1 MDKNENQNEKNE
13 NEEKCKK
20 MFEDMIG
27 NNIVFDSPIKD
38 MFNRNSKKHLIYADF
53 TASGKGLKSI
63 EALIS
68 KEILPT
74 YANVHSTVGL
84 CPQRT
89 TSFFEQSKNIL
100 RSYTNAYGNYSI
112 IFHGQGTTGGI
123 HKLIEILSLKKY
135 VSFYKYLKLSYDIK
149 QKYEDNMKFMDVHK
163 NLINEIEK
171 QFEELFINLNFCF
184 KFKEKNKSIYKCVI
198 CDHIIRNEGGY
209 YTHINDELHKKN
221 KEQFDKNLYPLFK
234 SPDNKEGLYD
244 FIDIIKK
251 EYYKKNIIEL
261 INNYKK
267 FKPIIFLSL
276 FEHNSNKLSWKE
288 TGCELVTIN
297 PEDINNFYIELEK
310 QLNIYKDNYIKIGS
324 FTATSNITGLLLD
337 IDSIAYL
344 MHTHNGYAFF
354 DYASGAPYLQM
365 NASGPLPDEYRKLL
379 GFTQLPKEKKKKC
392 FKDGLFFSPHK
403 FIGGPCTP
411 GCLIVHDRIY
421 RNLLKP
427 SQPGGGTVHFVYK
440 EKAEYIRD
448 VELKEESGTP
458 NIIGSIRLG
467 LMIKLRQE
475 FSHDFIIKK
484 EEEYNKL
491 FVDKLKDIPNLHI
504 LHNNFL
510 KDKVHLPIFSF
521 MISYKNK
528 FLHPNYVCALLNDFF
543 GIQSRPGCSCA
554 PNYGMYLLGFDKNKN
569 IFNSNLKLTL
579 SGYEIFK
586 PGFCRLNLPYFYPK
600 YIIEYIIDAIKFIC
614 QYGHLL
620 IGLYNYDIYSG
631 KFYFEAFNNTND
643 FIDLNNFDFD
653 RIKNIKLYDE
663 ANEKKISCQ
672 ELKNVYQNVVDY
684 VNKDTIFL
692 KETFIKDLNDLKPK
706 INFFN
711 FSPHDDSRWFLIFK
725 DVEDIL
731 KSLYKN
737 KLMAINNNKIQKTI
751 KDENTLKEMKPKDW
765 LTLI

>member
-38 MFNRNSKKHLIYADF
+38 MFNRNLKKYLIYADF

-63 EALIS
+63 EAFIS

-337 IDSIAYL
+337 IDS
-344 MHTHNGYAFF
+344 
-354 DYASGAPYLQM
+354 
-365 NASGPLPDEYRKLL
+365 
-379 GFTQLPKEKKKKC
+379 
-392 FKDGLFFSPHK
+392 
-403 FIGGPCTP
+403 
-411 GCLIVHDRIY
+411 
-421 RNLLKP
+421 
-427 SQPGGGTVHFVYK
+427 FV
-440 EKAEYIRD
+440 
-448 VELKEESGTP
+448 
-458 NIIGSIRLG
+458 GS
-467 LMIKLRQE
+467 
-475 FSHDFIIKK
+475 
-484 EEEYNKL
+484 
-491 FVDKLKDIPNLHI
+491 
-504 LHNNFL
+504 
-510 KDKVHLPIFSF
+510 
-521 MISYKNK
+521 
-528 FLHPNYVCALLNDFF
+528 
-543 GIQSRPGCSCA
+543 
-554 PNYGMYLLGFDKNKN
+554 
-569 IFNSNLKLTL
+569 
-579 SGYEIFK
+579 
-586 PGFCRLNLPYFYPK
+586 
-600 YIIEYIIDAIKFIC
+600 
-614 QYGHLL
+614 
-620 IGLYNYDIYSG
+620 
-631 KFYFEAFNNTND
+631 
-643 FIDLNNFDFD
+643 
-653 RIKNIKLYDE
+653 
-663 ANEKKISCQ
+663 
-672 ELKNVYQNVVDY
+672 
-684 VNKDTIFL
+684 
-692 KETFIKDLNDLKPK
+692 
-706 INFFN
+706 
-711 FSPHDDSRWFLIFK
+711 
-725 DVEDIL
+725 
-731 KSLYKN
+731 
-737 KLMAINNNKIQKTI
+737 
-751 KDENTLKEMKPKDW
+751 
-765 LTLI
+765 